1 MDTPSIGPRPE
12 TETAALVALCD
23 GAHRG
28 EDGLDPAEIR
38 SSLESRS
45 PAIAVGIV
53 GDLCRR
59 PALLPDLVG
68 ATGAARAVLGLC
80 GNQPSSEEVQA
91 WARKA
96 GLDPFS
102 AEAVD
107 LGMVT
112 RTGVPLTAAERA
124 ASLLA
129 AAVAAVRASPRTDA
143 DQLRMRLPR
152 EGVSR
157 RALFAIGPVTY
168 NPVASVDRWTCV
180 GTARCGLCVPACP
193 ENAIRTSAPFPSVSS
208 EACIACGACVT
219 ACPVGAVALPGANLG
234 QFEARLASLLSWP
247 WTDGSR
253 PGLLFACRGA
263 TTALRGRSE
272 EGAPT
277 QADWLPVMVPCLS
290 MVTPGWILGALAAG
304 APAVAMLG
312 CGERCGVERGE
323 RTRARVDH
331 CRDVLGALAG
341 RDSGSSLRFLT
352 ADGDDPTG
360 ALDEL
365 LGEPLTAGEVAG
377 PLHLAE
383 PTATAD
389 ALAWLAEC
397 RIGRRDDVSVPGP
410 ASPLGVLDIREEGC
424 TLCGICAGVCPT
436 SALSFDQGAETATLS
451 FQGSKCLACRHCVD
465 VCPEHVLTV
474 EARTDLPT
482 ILGGMTELKRGTV
495 ATCRRCGRPVAPSAM
510 LQRLR
515 ELLPRQSEE
524 LLDLVGELCLDCR
537 GL

>member
-38 SSLESRS
+38 SSLSSRS
-45 PAIAVGIV
+45 LAIAVEIV

-80 GNQPSSEEVQA
+80 GNRPSSEEVQA

-96 GLDPFS
+96 GLDPFG

-112 RTGVPLTAAERA
+112 RTGVHLTAAERA
-124 ASLLA
+124 AALLA
-129 AAVAAVRASPRTDA
+129 AAVAAVGASPRTDA

-168 NPVASVDRWTCV
+168 NPVASVDRLTCV
-180 GTARCGLCVPACP
+180 GTARCGLCVSTCP
-193 ENAIRTSAPFPSVSS
+193 VDAIRPSKPTPSVSS
-208 EACIACGACVT
+208 ESCVACGACVST
-219 ACPVGAVALPGANLG
+219 CPAGAIGLPGANLG

-247 WTDGSR
+247 WPDGSR
-253 PGLLFACRGA
+253 PGLLFTCRGA
-263 TTALRGRSE
+263 TTALRGQSE

-290 MVTPGWILGALAAG
+290 MVTPGWILAALAAG
-304 APAVAMLG
+304 APAVGMLG
-312 CGERCGVERGE
+312 CGDRCGVERGE

-331 CRDVLGALAG
+331 CRDVLGALTG

-352 ADGDDPTG
+352 ADGDDPPR
-360 ALDEL
+360 ALGEV
-365 LGEPLTAGEVAG
+365 LGEPLTAGEVGG
-377 PLHLAE
+377 PVHLAE
-383 PTATAD
+383 PTATAG
-389 ALAWLAEC
+389 ALRRLADG
-397 RIGRRDDVSVPGP
+397 RIGGHADVSVPGP
-410 ASPLGVLDIREEGC
+410 ASPLGVVHIQQQGC

-436 SALSFDQGAETATLS
+436 FALSFDQRAETATLA
-451 FQGSKCLACRHCVD
+451 FQGGKCLACRHCVD

-474 EARTDLPT
+474 EARTDLPS
-482 ILGGMTELKRGTV
+482 ILGGTRELKRGTV
-495 ATCRRCGRPVAPSAM
+495 ATCRRCGRPVAPTAM
-510 LQRLR
+510 VQRLR
-515 ELLPRQSEE
+515 ELLPDQPPE
-524 LLDLVGELCLDCR
+524 LLDLVGGLCLDCR

>member
-1 MDTPSIGPRPE
+1 MDTSSIGPRPE
-12 TETAALVALCD
+12 TEAAALVALCD

-28 EDGLDPAEIR
+28 DDGVDPTEIR

-45 PAIAVGIV
+45 PAIAVEIEE
-53 GDLCRR
+53 DLCRR
-59 PALLPDLVG
+59 PALVPDLVG
-68 ATGAARAVLGLC
+68 ATGATRAVLGLC
-80 GNQPSSEEVQA
+80 GDEPSTEELQA
-91 WARKA
+91 WARKSRI
-96 GLDPFS
+96 DPFGV
-102 AEAVD
+102 EAVD
-107 LGMVT
+107 LGLVT
-112 RTGVPLTAAERA
+112 RTGLRLTEAERA
-124 ASLLA
+124 AALLA
-129 AAVAAVRASPRTDA
+129 AAVAAVRASPRTGA
-143 DQLRMRLPR
+143 DQLRIRLPR
-152 EGVSR
+152 ESVSR
-157 RALFAIGPVTY
+157 RALFTIGPVTY
-168 NPVASVDRWTCV
+168 HPLASVDRGTCV

-219 ACPVGAVALPGANLG
+219 ACPVGAVALPGANLA
-234 QFEARLASLLSWP
+234 QFEARVTTLLSWP

-272 EGAPT
+272 EGTPT

-290 MVTPGWILGALAAG
+290 MVTPGWVLSALAAG
-304 APAVAMLG
+304 APAVGMLG
-312 CGERCGVERGE
+312 CGERCGVVRGE

-331 CRDVLGALAG
+331 CRDVLGALTG

-352 ADGDDPTG
+352 ADVDDHSGP
-360 ALDEL
+360 LDEP
-365 LGEPLTAGEVAG
+365 LGEPLTAGEVSG

-383 PTATAD
+383 PTATVD
-389 ALAWLAEC
+389 ALAWLEEG
-397 RIGRRDDVSVPGP
+397 RIGGRDDVSVPGP

-436 SALSFDQGAETATLS
+436 SALSFDQGTETATLA
-451 FQGSKCLACRHCVD
+451 FQGTKCLACRHCVD
-465 VCPEHVLTV
+465 VCPEHVLRV

-482 ILGGMTELKRGTV
+482 ILGGMRELKRGTV

-515 ELLPRQSEE
+515 ELLPGQSEE